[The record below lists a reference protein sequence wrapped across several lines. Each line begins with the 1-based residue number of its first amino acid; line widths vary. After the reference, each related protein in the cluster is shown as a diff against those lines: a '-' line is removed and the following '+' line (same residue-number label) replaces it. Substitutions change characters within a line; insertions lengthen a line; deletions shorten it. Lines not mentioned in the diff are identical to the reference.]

1 MAMEPILDVMG
12 YLGIYRA
19 ARQWRNRYLRPE
31 LGNLSKTWREFYSQ
45 FIGSGDLVFD
55 IGANRGDRTEVFVQ
69 MGVRVVAVEPQPSLA
84 ARLRTIFRYSSVSV
98 EPVGIGRAAGV
109 LPLHVCSAGEC
120 SSFSEDFIESQSQ
133 KNQGFRWDHVEMV
146 PIVTLDSLIGK
157 HGLPAFVK
165 IDVEGF
171 EGEVLAGLTQAVP
184 SLSFEVRPQ
193 DSVEDAASRLEHLS
207 RLSSYRIQ
215 SFAGGTA
222 DVRTPA
228 LGRRGGGNCC
238 APRNAGVGLEIW
250 RRLRQTDGRPHE
262 LE

>member
-1 MAMEPILDVMG
+1 
-12 YLGIYRA
+12 
-19 ARQWRNRYLRPE
+19 
-31 LGNLSKTWREFYSQ
+31 
-45 FIGSGDLVFD
+45 
-55 IGANRGDRTEVFVQ
+55 

-98 EPVGIGRAAGV
+98 EPVGIGRASGV

-207 RLSSYRIQ
+207 RLSSYEFNLSLEERLT
-215 SFAGGTA
+215 FELPRWGGAGAVTA
-222 DVRTPA
+222 ALHEMPASDWRYGDVYA
-228 LGRRGGGNCC
+228 RRM
-238 APRNAGVGLEIW
+238 
-250 RRLRQTDGRPHE
+250 DGHTN
-262 LE
+262 